1 MNTLLNRAD
10 ELTRRA
16 FAQRMAKTCL
26 GVATVPFLLEPKV
39 VQAAFEGASAL
50 KQVPTA
56 RNVIYLY
63 MNGGM
68 SHLDTFN
75 AQPGAEEAGPVQHI
89 KTSADGVLLSEY
101 LPKTALQMHHAT
113 IVNSLNST
121 QGAHA
126 QGNYFMHTSYT
137 LRSTIKHPT
146 MGAWLSKFQGRSN
159 PTLPSSVV
167 VTGDSRHPG
176 AGFFDAS
183 VAPLIVGDPAA
194 GLQDVKLPAGLTQGD
209 MDYRLDLA
217 RKLDSSFQAT
227 YQYEDLKA
235 YPAIYADAVG
245 IMKSEDLKAFDIK
258 AEPAE
263 MHELYGADSFGQGC
277 LLARRLVEHGVRF
290 VEVSLGGWDT
300 HTDNFVRVPENCAKL
315 DTALAA
321 LLGDLE
327 RRGLLR
333 ETLVVLTTEFGRTPR
348 VNPNEGR
355 DHYPKAFSSL
365 LAGGGIKGGYI
376 YGKTDKGGHEVAENK
391 VSVPDFNA
399 TIAYALG
406 LPLDA
411 VLFSPSKRPFTIADK
426 GQPLT
431 GLFDLS

>member
-1 MNTLLNRAD
+1 MKPLLNRAD

-16 FAQRMAKTCL
+16 FAQRLAKTCL
-26 GVATVPFLLEPKV
+26 GVTTAPFLLQPRSAE
-39 VQAAFEGASAL
+39 AAFEGASTL
-50 KQVPTA
+50 RQVPTA

-63 MNGGM
+63 MSGGM

-75 AQPGAEEAGPVQHI
+75 AQPGTEEAGPTEHI
-89 KTSADGVLLSEY
+89 KTSADGVMLSGY
-101 LPKTALQMHHAT
+101 LPKTAAQMHHAA
-113 IVNSLNST
+113 IINSLNST

-146 MGAWLSKFQGRSN
+146 MGAWLTKFQGRSN

-183 VAPLIVGDPAA
+183 VAPLIVNNPAA
-194 GLQDVKLPAGLTQGD
+194 GLQDVRLPSGVTQGD
-209 MDYRLDLA
+209 LDYRLNLA
-217 RKLDSSFQAT
+217 QRLDQGFRST
-227 YQYEDLKA
+227 YQYTDLKA
-235 YPAIYADAVG
+235 YSDIYADAVSM
-245 IMKSEDLKAFDIK
+245 MKSEDLKAFDIK
-258 AEPAE
+258 DEPAE
-263 MHELYGADSFGQGC
+263 MHALYGDDSFGQGC

-290 VEVSLGGWDT
+290 VEVTLGGWDT

-315 DTALAA
+315 DQALAA
-321 LLGDLE
+321 LLEDLE
-327 RRGLLR
+327 KRGLLR
-333 ETLVVLTTEFGRTPR
+333 ETLVVVTTEFGRTPR
-348 VNPNEGR
+348 VNQNEGR

-365 LAGGGIKGGYI
+365 LAGGGVRGGVI
-376 YGKTDKGGHEVAENK
+376 YGKTDKGGHEVAEDK

-406 LPLDA
+406 LPLDT

-426 GQPLT
+426 GQPIAK
-431 GLFDLS
+431 LFG